1 MPSFFLHKTLA
12 RRYLGMHIV
21 STTDKLIK
29 FVPRIVE
36 EGSLSLSITDEST
49 NTSDT
54 SSVTATSSGNF
65 VSITPTYTF
74 KEGRFYYIVVS
85 GTEELYR
92 GKVFCTDQ
100 TDFDKYT
107 TNENVYTE
115 HEKANANEY
124 IVI

>member
-1 MPSFFLHKTLA
+1 
-12 RRYLGMHIV
+12 MHIV
-21 STTDKLIK
+21 STTNKLIK

-36 EGSLSLSITDEST
+36 TGSLSLNITDEST
-49 NTSDT
+49 NTSAT
-54 SSVTATSSGNF
+54 STVTATNSGNF

-85 GTEELYR
+85 GTAELYR

-107 TNENVYTE
+107 TNQNVYTE
-115 HEKANANEY
+115 HDKANANEY

>member
-1 MPSFFLHKTLA
+1 
-12 RRYLGMHIV
+12 MHIV
-21 STTDKLIK
+21 STTDKEIL

-36 EGSLSLSITDEST
+36 TGSLSLIVTDEQENKST
-49 NTSDT
+49 TE
-54 SSVTATSSGNF
+54 SVTASQSGNF

-74 KEGRFYYIVVS
+74 KEGNFYYFVVS
-85 GTEELYR
+85 GTDELYR

-107 TNENVYTE
+107 TNENIYSE
-115 HEKANANEY
+115 YEKAEANEY